1 MDADRLPR
9 PIADALRA
17 VRITEA
23 MQYCFM
29 PSGDWQTDASPAPYK
44 PADAVGFHIMVG
56 GRCWLEIG
64 GARHMLEQGD
74 IAAFPRGTG
83 HRLGVG
89 TDGALFDPGAALP
102 PPPWQ
107 ATPMLRFGDGGRQV
121 RLLCG
126 YVTCEAMNFPL
137 FRQMMPDFIHLRTG
151 GGEDWLAGT
160 LRQIVQEVD
169 RPEAGG
175 VAVLERLTEVALLEV
190 LRRQFARQR
199 AEAPGT
205 GWLAAAHDPVVGRA
219 LAMLH
224 ERPAEGWTLVR
235 LARAAGQSRS
245 VLSGRFAATLGV
257 APIAYLRQWRLFL
270 ASRALA
276 GSGDGMARI
285 AQAAGYGTE
294 AAFSRAFARQ
304 YGMPPAQ
311 WRRRA
316 RAETG
321 QSVG

>member
-224 ERPAEGWTLVR
+224 ERPAEGACESGCALRAAELVAHAGKRLVDEIALASDGRWPVVLAGEPWIGTLVR
-235 LARAAGQSRS
+235 VRDEWS
-245 VLSGRFAATLGV
+245 VHVHGPQALG
-257 APIAYLRQWRLFL
+257 LR
-270 ASRALA
+270 
-276 GSGDGMARI
+276 
-285 AQAAGYGTE
+285 
-294 AAFSRAFARQ
+294 
-304 YGMPPAQ
+304 
-311 WRRRA
+311 
-316 RAETG
+316 
-321 QSVG
+321 